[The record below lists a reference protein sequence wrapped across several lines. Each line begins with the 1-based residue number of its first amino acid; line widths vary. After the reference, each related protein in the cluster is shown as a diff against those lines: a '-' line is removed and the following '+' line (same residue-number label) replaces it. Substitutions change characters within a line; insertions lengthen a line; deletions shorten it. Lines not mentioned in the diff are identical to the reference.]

1 METCLIHDHPDC
13 SSAATFFFLS
23 EALFCPVQPIQ
34 LALTC
39 KPLITHYC
47 LYQLSFIYYWK
58 INLCLWSASDA
69 NHFVSFFKFSFSS
82 IVLCSSVLWWV
93 LQKHPDICISIAP
106 PDFSL
111 KLFLAV
117 MPTGYLWCAKSSVH
131 LADKT
136 VSLYILSIIYILSL
150 SSS

>member
-1 METCLIHDHPDC
+1 MTIQTAHPLPLFSFSLKP
-13 SSAATFFFLS
+13 SSVLYS
-23 EALFCPVQPIQ
+23 PYNLPL
-34 LALTC
+34 LANLWL
-39 KPLITHYC
+39 LITVSTNC
-47 LYQLSFIYYWK
+47 LLFTTERSTSVFDQQVMPIT
-58 INLCLWSASDA
+58 
-69 NHFVSFFKFSFSS
+69 VSFFKFSFSS